1 MKQLRFRRVK
11 EFNFSNN
18 NMIIVTFVSE
28 TIARNTAIKILK
40 DAKLDVSVHNNML
53 TIIVSNIL
61 VLTLSLILEVR
72 TNEEAAKSL
81 RKDFNDDVTQR
92 FLVEFGFGKF

>member
-40 DAKLDVSVHNNML
+40 DTKLDVSVYNNML
-53 TIIVSNIL
+53 TIIVSNITYS
-61 VLTLSLILEVR
+61 VTV
-72 TNEEAAKSL
+72 NE
-81 RKDFNDDVTQR
+81 FGY
-92 FLVEFGFGKF
+92 FVEFD

>member
-40 DAKLDVSVHNNML
+40 DTKLNVSVYNNML
-53 TIIVSNIL
+53 TIIVSNITYS
-61 VLTLSLILEVR
+61 VTV
-72 TNEEAAKSL
+72 NE
-81 RKDFNDDVTQR
+81 FGY
-92 FLVEFGFGKF
+92 FVEFD

>member
-40 DAKLDVSVHNNML
+40 DTNLDVAVYDNMIN
-53 TIIVSNIL
+53 IIVRDITYS
-61 VLTLSLILEVR
+61 VTV
-72 TNEEAAKSL
+72 NE
-81 RKDFNDDVTQR
+81 FGY
-92 FLVEFGFGKF
+92 FVEFD

>member
-1 MKQLRFRRVK
+1 MIYLKCIAFKVLLCEINNHLNIVTMKQLRFRRVK

-40 DAKLDVSVHNNML
+40 DTKLDVSVHNNML
-53 TIIVSNIL
+53 TIIVSNITYS
-61 VLTLSLILEVR
+61 VTV
-72 TNEEAAKSL
+72 NE
-81 RKDFNDDVTQR
+81 FGY
-92 FLVEFGFGKF
+92 FVEFD

>member
-40 DAKLDVSVHNNML
+40 DTKLDVSVHNNML
-53 TIIVSNIL
+53 TIIVSNITYS
-61 VLTLSLILEVR
+61 VTV
-72 TNEEAAKSL
+72 NE
-81 RKDFNDDVTQR
+81 FGY
-92 FLVEFGFGKF
+92 FVEFD

>member
-11 EFNFSNN
+11 KFNFSNN

-40 DAKLDVSVHNNML
+40 DTKLDVSVYNNML
-53 TIIVSNIL
+53 TIIVSNITYS
-61 VLTLSLILEVR
+61 VTV
-72 TNEEAAKSL
+72 NE
-81 RKDFNDDVTQR
+81 FGY
-92 FLVEFGFGKF
+92 FVEFD